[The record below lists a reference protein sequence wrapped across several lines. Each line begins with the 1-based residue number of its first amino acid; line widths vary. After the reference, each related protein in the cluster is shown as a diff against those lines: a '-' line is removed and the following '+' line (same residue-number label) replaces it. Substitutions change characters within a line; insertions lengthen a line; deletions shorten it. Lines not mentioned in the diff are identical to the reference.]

1 MHANWTGA
9 RSESGRLRACPQGYN
24 RPNTV
29 LDEPAVCLA
38 LGVNGLKL
46 ISIVSP
52 CYNEEG
58 NVEQLYLRMRE
69 TMLRFPHYRY
79 EHIFIDNA
87 STDSTVE
94 VLRGL
99 AAADRRVKVI
109 VNARNFGHLRSPQH
123 AFRCAEGDAVAILL
137 SDLQDP
143 PELIGEMIEEWE
155 RGTPIVV
162 GIKLTSEESGLMY
175 GIRSLYYRT
184 VAMLTNIQVLQH
196 YTGFGL
202 YDRKVVDIIRRR
214 FPDPYPYFRGII
226 AEIGL
231 PYKAVY
237 YNQKRRERGITKNN
251 FYTLY
256 DIAMLGITNLSKV
269 PLRLVTF
276 IGFVFAMLSAV
287 VGMGYLIAK
296 LVFWNNFTI
305 GIAPVVVG
313 LFFFGSVQMVALGVI
328 GEYVGSIHTMV
339 QNRPLVIERE
349 RINFDELNDS
359 NEKPLE

>member
-1 MHANWTGA
+1 MAERGFVCGDIIGA
-9 RSESGRLRACPQGYN
+9 TRL
-24 RPNTV
+24 
-29 LDEPAVCLA
+29 EPVYGLFDWVEPLFAR
-38 LGVNGLKL
+38 GVGGLKL

-58 NVEQLYLRMRE
+58 NVEQLYLRTRE
-69 TMLRFPHYRY
+69 TLARFPQYRY

-87 STDSTVE
+87 STDRTME
-94 VLRGL
+94 ILRRL
-99 AAADRRVKVI
+99 AANDPGVKVI

-123 AFRCAEGDAVAILL
+123 AFRCAGGDAVGILL

-143 PELIGEMIEEWE
+143 PELIAEMIEEWE

-162 GIKLTSEESGLMY
+162 GIKKTSEERGLMWTV
-175 GIRSLYYRT
+175 RTLYYWT
-184 VAMLTNIQVLQH
+184 VAMLTNIQVLEH

-202 YDRKVVDIIRRR
+202 YDRKVVEIIRTR
-214 FPDPYPYFRGII
+214 FPDPYPYFRGMI

-231 PYKAVY
+231 PHKAVY

-276 IGFVFAMLSAV
+276 LGFVLAVLSALT
-287 VGMGYLIAK
+287 GFGYLIAK
-296 LVFWNNFTI
+296 LVLWNSFTI

-313 LFFFGSVQMVALGVI
+313 LFFFGSVQLVALGVI

-339 QNRPLVIERE
+339 QNRPLVIEKE
-349 RINFDELNDS
+349 RINFAAPDD
-359 NEKPLE
+359 EKPQG